1 MPGVHIVTDSSC
13 DLPERV
19 VESLG
24 IRIVP
29 LTIRFGDEELVDR
42 EELSPS
48 DFYKKMAA
56 SPTLPETAAPSPG
69 AFEATFRAAR
79 ESGATGVVCINLS
92 AKFSATMSAAQNAA
106 RAVADT
112 IDVRVVD
119 SRSVTMGL
127 GNQVVAAAEA
137 AHGGT
142 SLDDIEALALDL
154 SQRTRVFG
162 VLDTLDNLRKGG
174 RIGGARA
181 LLGTMLSFKPAVD
194 ISTGEV
200 VEAGKPRT
208 RTKALQ
214 WLRDRLFEH
223 ATVERLSIVHGD
235 APDLDRFLD
244 LIAERYPRD
253 ELTVTTIGPVIG
265 THGGPRVMG
274 ACWQEPR

>member
-1 MPGVHIVTDSSC
+1 MPGIHIVTDSSC
-13 DLPERV
+13 DLPEPI

-24 IRIVP
+24 IKIVP

-69 AFEATFRAAR
+69 AFEATFRAAQ
-79 ESGATGVVCINLS
+79 EAGADGVVCINLS

-137 AHGGT
+137 GHGGM
-142 SLDDIEALALDL
+142 SLDDVEALAIEL
-154 SQRTRVFG
+154 SHRTRVFG
-162 VLDTLDNLRKGG
+162 VLDTLENLKKGG
-174 RIGGARA
+174 RIGSARA

-194 ISTGEV
+194 ISSGEV

-214 WLRDRLFEH
+214 WLRDKLFEQS
-223 ATVERLSIVHGD
+223 AVERLSIVHGD
-235 APDLDRFLD
+235 APDLEQFLD
-244 LIAERYPRD
+244 LIAPRYRRED
-253 ELTVTTIGPVIG
+253 LTVTTIGPVIG
-265 THGGPRVMG
+265 THGGPRVIG
-274 ACWQEPR
+274 VCWQEPR